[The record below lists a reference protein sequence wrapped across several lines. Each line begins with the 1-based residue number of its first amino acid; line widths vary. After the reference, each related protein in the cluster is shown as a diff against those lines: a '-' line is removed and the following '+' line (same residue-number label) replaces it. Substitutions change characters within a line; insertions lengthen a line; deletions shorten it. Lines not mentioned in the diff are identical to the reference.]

1 MGLDYADEVPVVGD
15 HIQMLTQ
22 PAWLAYAA
30 TEKDSSLASFSLGK
44 SFFMFCYKHLHVVW
58 KYAPK
63 HAFGFILEQMKT
75 HQP

>member
-1 MGLDYADEVPVVGD
+1 MQGEWSDGAGLADEVQLVGD

-44 SFFMFCYKHLHVVW
+44 SFFMFCYKHLHVV
-58 KYAPK
+58 
-63 HAFGFILEQMKT
+63 
-75 HQP
+75 